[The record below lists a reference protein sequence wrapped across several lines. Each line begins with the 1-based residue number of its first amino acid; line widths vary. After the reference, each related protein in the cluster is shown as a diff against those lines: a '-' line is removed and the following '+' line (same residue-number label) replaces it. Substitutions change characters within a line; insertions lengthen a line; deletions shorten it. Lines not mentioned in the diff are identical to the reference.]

1 MYRKLEDLFIC
12 IKNSIRFCL
21 GKNYI
26 TSLEEAYYFTVRKF
40 GHKLT
45 LSDVHFPIEQRPL
58 DDLRTAVSFIDS
70 YIREQGEFNI
80 ALRCNIVCMDIH
92 DKLKSKYNIDS
103 IITSG
108 DLRLNGRAIWT
119 TTRKQLAT
127 QFGHTI
133 PVMSHHVWLTIGEF
147 IIDPTVLFTIRQ
159 RSPHLLSKAIY
170 DETHMIFLC
179 EYKYRTMYLGN
190 LSFEYKPRL
199 VGREFYEHTRYGTP
213 FLSIFCRPPAAVQ
226 GGPEV

>member
-45 LSDVHFPIEQRPL
+45 LSDVHFPIKQCPL

-133 PVMSHHVWLTIGEF
+133 PVMSHHVWLTIGEL

-170 DETHMIFLC
+170 DETHMIFL
-179 EYKYRTMYLGN
+179 
-190 LSFEYKPRL
+190 
-199 VGREFYEHTRYGTP
+199 
-213 FLSIFCRPPAAVQ
+213 
-226 GGPEV
+226 

>member
-1 MYRKLEDLFIC
+1 MHRILENLFIC

-26 TSLEEAYYFTVRKF
+26 ASLEEAYYFTIRKF

-45 LSDVHFPIEQRPL
+45 LSDVHFPVWQCPL

-70 YIREQGEFNI
+70 YVREQGESNM

-108 DLRLNGRAIWT
+108 DLRLNGRTIWT
-119 TTRKQLAT
+119 ATGKRLAA

-133 PVMSHHVWLTIGEF
+133 PVMSHHVWLTVGEF

-159 RSPHLLSKAIY
+159 RNPYLLPEAIY
-170 DETHMIFLC
+170 GETHMIFLC
-179 EYKYRTMYLGN
+179 EYKYRTVHLGN
-190 LSFEYKPRL
+190 VSFEYRPRL

-213 FLSIFCRPPAAVQ
+213 SLSISCRPPAAVQ
-226 GGPEV
+226 GGREV